1 MRACPGI
8 QCLIALFAVC
18 CPAQPANPGE
28 LEDLLKNGSALSQQ
42 ADYVHAIPLL
52 RRATELAPQNPSANY
67 LLGVAL
73 LESGH
78 PADAVAPLRIA
89 AKANPVNEPAEGYL
103 GDAEMEQNEFA
114 LAAETFQTAV
124 ARSPDSERALLW
136 WTDYSLERFRVL
148 AFSLRG
154 SPRGRATVL
163 RATAENPR
171 PERPRRKRCCG
182 KRQHW
187 ILSSMGSGENWA

>member
-1 MRACPGI
+1 MRARPGI

-18 CPAQPANPGE
+18 CAAQPANPGE
-28 LEDLLKNGSALSQQ
+28 LEDLLKNGSALNQQ

-52 RRATELAPQNPSANY
+52 RRATELAPQNPSANF

-148 AFSLRG
+148 ALLPSRFSTG
-154 SPRGRATVL
+154 
-163 RATAENPR
+163 
-171 PERPRRKRCCG
+171 
-182 KRQHW
+182 
-187 ILSSMGSGENWA
+187 